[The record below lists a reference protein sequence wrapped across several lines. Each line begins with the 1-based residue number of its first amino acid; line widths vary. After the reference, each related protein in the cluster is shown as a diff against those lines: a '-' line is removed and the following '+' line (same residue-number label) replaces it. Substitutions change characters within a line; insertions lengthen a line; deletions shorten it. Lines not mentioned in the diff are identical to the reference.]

1 VQPSATEQLVLTLS
15 SSLPPPP
22 PSLSSSLRRGPPSL
36 ARPARPAR
44 PQNAHPSMSHVSPA
58 FAPVFGNCLRM
69 LRQLLY
75 TDQGQPFVIAGSGTL
90 GWDLVAANRASSLSL
105 LSSRGSLIGL
115 LERLT
120 LARTRSF
127 ARTRPQ

>member
-1 VQPSATEQLVLTLS
+1 MQPSATEQLVLTLS

-22 PSLSSSLRRGPPSL
+22 PSLSFSSLRRGPPSL
-36 ARPARPAR
+36 ARPAL